1 MFFTST
7 QLSQAT
13 EILQKLREKN
23 LKLATAESCTGGL
36 VSALFTSIA
45 GSSDVFERGF
55 VTYSNE
61 AKIEMLGV
69 KEKTLENCG
78 AVSEEVAKEMSLG
91 ALKNSKA
98 DIAISIT
105 GIAGPKS
112 DDTKKPV
119 GLVYIS
125 VATTEKTLARKFNFS
140 GDRDEVR
147 KASMIA
153 ALEITK
159 NLIS

>member
-7 QLSQAT
+7 QNSQAV
-13 EILQKLREKN
+13 EILEKLRAK
-23 LKLATAESCTGGL
+23 KIKITCAESCTGGL
-36 VSALFTSIA
+36 VSALFTNIA

-55 VTYSNE
+55 VVYSNQS
-61 AKIEMLGV
+61 KIEMLGV
-69 KEKTLENCG
+69 KEETIKNFG
-78 AVSEEVAKEMSLG
+78 AVSEEVAKEMVLG

-98 DIAISIT
+98 NIAIAIT

-125 VATTEKTLARKFNFS
+125 IATKEKIRVQKFNFS
-140 GDRDEVR
+140 GDRNQVR
-147 KASMIA
+147 KASVAATLEMIF
-153 ALEITK
+153 
-159 NLIS
+159 LIV